1 MRLPFAPSVIRVK
14 LFYTNQVRSNA
25 ILNTLHF
32 RYTGAAGTNAEM
44 ATLAANIAGYWG
56 ATLKSDTNTTV
67 SLTTVET
74 RDLSSD
80 MGTLGTW
87 TGTTAGSRS
96 DTINSAQAALLVT
109 YTIPRTYRGGK
120 PKTFLPVG
128 DAIALLDEG
137 HWTSDFVSS
146 VQGNLETF
154 LADILADTSAVTF
167 SDQVNVSYYEPPN
180 VAILNPVTGRYR
192 TVSTLRTVAQIDTIT
207 TVTCQ
212 PQIASQRRRTGRRR

>member
-14 LFYTNQVRSNA
+14 LFYTNQVRTNA

-32 RYTGAAGTNAEM
+32 RYTGAAATDAEM
-44 ATLAANIAGYWG
+44 ATLASNIAGYWA
-56 ATLKSDTNTTV
+56 ATLAADTNTTV
-67 SLTTVET
+67 ALTTVET

-87 TGTTAGSRS
+87 TGTNAGARS

-128 DAIALLDEG
+128 DAIALLNEG
-137 HWTSDFVSS
+137 NWESSFVSS
-146 VQGNLETF
+146 VQTKLDTF
-154 LADILADTSAVTF
+154 LADILADASAVTF
-167 SDQVNVSYYEPPN
+167 TDQVNVSYYEPPN
-180 VAILNPVTGRYR
+180 VLVINPVTGRAR
-192 TVSTLRTVAQIDTIT
+192 TVSTQRATAQIDTIT

-212 PQIASQRRRTGRRR
+212 PQVACQRRRTGRRR